1 MYLITFA
8 FYVEIPPSLILSIFY
23 SATAFGKGIY
33 FATDASYSVNYAK
46 TDGSGIR
53 YMYVARVAVGEF
65 TVGSTEMKVP
75 PKKSGNI
82 SYDSVVNQ
90 VSNPS
95 IFVMFYDNQYYP
107 EYLITFK

>member
-1 MYLITFA
+1 M
-8 FYVEIPPSLILSIFY
+8 ILSIFY
-23 SATAFGKGIY
+23 LATVHGKGIY

-82 SYDSVVNQ
+82 SYDSVVNR